1 MEEDDDYL
9 TCGKCMT
16 EFPLDKITSFIKHK
30 KKDCKEPGQEATT
43 GLQPELVCSSCPQG
57 FMTAVGLLKHAQTIH
72 NFKLFLE
79 KSANVTGIKQVRVS
93 SSDDTGQ
100 ICIQDTVLGRNHIN
114 NQPSDKPLI
123 YDVQLQREQLTS
135 QLKQSNKSPNL
146 NFEQFN
152 TGMSPSTTGNLL
164 PDSIQMGSSDINRAQ
179 HDQST
184 ATKFDNLKTSL
195 SSSPTKNF
203 SSSVLRAI
211 VKSGV
216 IFPVMNKQHTDVQ
229 MTEERVNKQM
239 DPQLNKQTR
248 SLLTE
253 VKPTIQNG
261 TLLTGEQQLKN
272 DTMKTGVPV
281 KEVISPVDTST
292 SFLKSNISLLKS
304 DVHMSVTTKFPI
316 DISNLS
322 DKVDG
327 NLLNNNFQIKSNN
340 AAEVSPENPVE
351 VDSELTIKTEN
362 PHNADSE
369 LDESNKISCC
379 DSQKCGVTVIPGTH
393 EGLKKCCNA
402 VVPKK
407 RKRHFET
414 KHTVSARQKL
424 SRRLS
429 GCDVTR
435 SYRNVDNTRRNS
447 GTIFIDLEPNED
459 GTLSQKSNTNNP
471 TVCSSVN
478 EVDFQV
484 SGLCREANSSSQ
496 GRPKGKGSVILPPGA
511 VFSIPFSYSLTT
523 QTDGSLR
530 PLVISKRTFQSQPTS
545 VSVNASKNQENSQ
558 AVSETTS
565 YNISEDKDMSLS
577 DGNSDG
583 NHSNNLEIDL
593 TCNSDGNQS
602 RRRRYPT
609 SRPFK
614 CDKCDSAFNQR
625 IHLKKH
631 MSKHTGVKP
640 FKCHQC
646 NYSTVERS
654 HLKVHIRI
662 HTGEKPFKCTYCEY
676 ATAQNSTLKIHLK
689 RHHRPSQGHGMKTLS

>member
-1 MEEDDDYL
+1 MFFMVIYL
-9 TCGKCMT
+9 LFCN
-16 EFPLDKITSFIKHK
+16 SFYNS
-30 KKDCKEPGQEATT
+30 
-43 GLQPELVCSSCPQG
+43 LQIFFFVLELVCSSCPQG

-79 KSANVTGIKQVRVS
+79 KSANVTGIKQVPL
-93 SSDDTGQ
+93 DDTGQ
-100 ICIQDTVLGRNHIN
+100 NSVLGRNHLN

-123 YDVQLQREQLTS
+123 YDVQLQREQETS
-135 QLKQSNKSPNL
+135 QVTKSNKSPNL
-146 NFEQFN
+146 NFEQFK
-152 TGMSPSTTGNLL
+152 MSPSSTGNLL
-164 PDSIQMGSSDINRAQ
+164 PDSNQIGSSDINTAQ
-179 HDQST
+179 HDQRT
-184 ATKFDNLKTSL
+184 PTKLDNLTSSL

-211 VKSGV
+211 MKSGV

-229 MTEERVNKQM
+229 MTEERANKQM
-239 DPQLNKQTR
+239 DPQLTIVQLNKQTR
-248 SLLTE
+248 SVLTE
-253 VKPTIQNG
+253 VKPTIQNEP
-261 TLLTGEQQLKN
+261 LLTSEQQLKN
-272 DTMKTGVPV
+272 DTMTTGVPV
-281 KEVISPVDTST
+281 KEVISLVDTST

-304 DVHMSVTTKFPI
+304 DVHMSSSVTTNFST
-316 DISNLS
+316 DISKLS

-327 NLLNNNFQIKSNN
+327 NLLNNNFQITSNN
-340 AAEVSPENPVE
+340 AAEVHPENPVE

-362 PHNADSE
+362 PDNADSE
-369 LDESNKISCC
+369 LGESNKISCC

-429 GCDVTR
+429 GCDLTR
-435 SYRNVDNTRRNS
+435 SYRNADNPRRNS

-471 TVCSSVN
+471 TVSTSVN
-478 EVDFQV
+478 EIDFQV
-484 SGLCREANSSSQ
+484 SGLHREANSSSQ

-511 VFSIPFSYSLTT
+511 VFSIPFAYSLTT

-530 PLVISKRTFQSQPTS
+530 PIVISKRTFQSQQTS
-545 VSVNASKNQENSQ
+545 VSVNANKNQENSQ
-558 AVSETTS
+558 AVSETVS
-565 YNISEDKDMSLS
+565 YDISEDNNMFLS

-583 NHSNNLEIDL
+583 NQSNNLEIDL

-631 MSKHTGVKP
+631 MSKHTG
-640 FKCHQC
+640 
-646 NYSTVERS
+646 
-654 HLKVHIRI
+654 
-662 HTGEKPFKCTYCEY
+662 
-676 ATAQNSTLKIHLK
+676 
-689 RHHRPSQGHGMKTLS
+689 